1 MNSLAVRLFLSA
13 TIWIIFT
20 LVSAGLLL
28 SDLNE
33 KSNFKA
39 FDDRLNLLLETL
51 IGASRVDSSDGITVV
66 STIGDPRFFQPYSGW
81 YWQVNNESKTLVR
94 SRSMWDQVFTSDK
107 RIIGGR
113 SQFINSVNDNNE
125 RRNFIETK
133 KLHIIERNISFPGI
147 EGPITFIVSGDTEEY
162 QLNIKKFDNTLS
174 IILFILGT
182 GLMIAVFLQVK
193 FGLLP
198 LNKIKAS
205 LFKVRNGDEE
215 KLKESYPLEVQ
226 PLATEIN
233 ELLDHNAKIIDRAKT
248 HVGNLAHVLKTPLA
262 VISNEIKTDDNIMN
276 NQVLLMKRHIDRYLK
291 KAHLESVGASS
302 KEKINIIELTKKM
315 ISIFNKLYPEVTIKL
330 NKKIEEAFVFGSMDD
345 LEEVIGNIIENACKY
360 GRNRIEVEVKI
371 TNENSLQLVISDDGS
386 GLSQEQMNKV
396 FARGFRIDEQKPG
409 TGLGLNIVKDIV
421 ETYMKGQVDL
431 QKSKRLGGL
440 EVTIFLPLSMS
451 QKVV

>member
-1 MNSLAVRLFLSA
+1 MNSLAVRLFFSA

-33 KSNFKA
+33 KTNFTA

-81 YWQVNNESKTLVR
+81 YWQVNNGTKTLVR

-107 RIIGGR
+107 RLIGGR
-113 SQFINSVNDNNE
+113 SQFIDSVNQTNE
-125 RRNFIETK
+125 KDKFIETK

-147 EGPITFIVSGDTEEY
+147 DSPVTFIVSGDTEEY
-162 QLNIKKFDNTLS
+162 QQNINKFDNTLS
-174 IILFILGT
+174 VILFILGT

-205 LFKVRNGDEE
+205 LFKVRNGDED

-226 PLATEIN
+226 PLASEIN

-262 VISNEIKTDDNIMN
+262 VISNEIKTEDNIMS
-276 NQVLLMKRHIDRYLK
+276 NQVILMKRHIDRYLK
-291 KAHLESVGASS
+291 KAHLESVGTFS
-302 KEKINIIELTKKM
+302 KEKINIIDLVKKM
-315 ISIFNKLYPEVTIKL
+315 ISIFKKLYPEVQINL
-330 NKKIEEAFVFGSMDD
+330 DESVQEAFVFGSMDD

-360 GRNRIEVEVKI
+360 GKNKIEVEIRISEK
-371 TNENSLQLVISDDGS
+371 NNLQLVISDDGL

-421 ETYMKGQVDL
+421 ETYMKGKVTL
-431 QKSKRLGGL
+431 SKSKLGGL
-440 EVTIFLPLSMS
+440 EVNILLPLSMT
-451 QKVV
+451 QKIS

>member
-113 SQFINSVNDNNE
+113 SQFINNVNDNNE

-371 TNENSLQLVISDDGS
+371 TNENSLQLVISDDGAVVS
-386 GLSQEQMNKV
+386 LKNK
-396 FARGFRIDEQKPG
+396 
-409 TGLGLNIVKDIV
+409 
-421 ETYMKGQVDL
+421 
-431 QKSKRLGGL
+431 
-440 EVTIFLPLSMS
+440 
-451 QKVV
+451 

>member
-1 MNSLAVRLFLSA
+1 MNSLAVRLFFSA

-33 KSNFKA
+33 KTNFTA

-51 IGASRVDSSDGITVV
+51 IGASRVDSSDSITVV

-81 YWQVNNESKTLVR
+81 YWQVNNGTKTLVR

-107 RIIGGR
+107 RLIGGR
-113 SQFINSVNDNNE
+113 SQFIDSVNQMNE
-125 RRNFIETK
+125 SDKFIETK

-147 EGPITFIVSGDTEEY
+147 DSPVTFIVSGDTEEY
-162 QLNIKKFDNTLS
+162 QQNINKFDNTLS
-174 IILFILGT
+174 VILFILGT

-226 PLATEIN
+226 PLASEIN

-262 VISNEIKTDDNIMN
+262 VISNEIKAEDNIMN
-276 NQVLLMKRHIDRYLK
+276 NQVILMKRHIDRYLK
-291 KAHLESVGASS
+291 KAHLESVGTFSR
-302 KEKINIIELTKKM
+302 EKINIIDLVKKM
-315 ISIFNKLYPEVTIKL
+315 ISIFKKLYPDVQINLDESVQ
-330 NKKIEEAFVFGSMDD
+330 EAFVFGSMDD

-360 GRNRIEVEVKI
+360 GKNKIEVEIRISEK
-371 TNENSLQLVISDDGS
+371 NNLQLVISDDGL

-421 ETYMKGQVDL
+421 ETYMKGKVTL
-431 QKSKRLGGL
+431 SKSKLGGL
-440 EVTIFLPLSMS
+440 EVNILLPLSMT
-451 QKVV
+451 QKIP

>member
-1 MNSLAVRLFLSA
+1 
-13 TIWIIFT
+13 
-20 LVSAGLLL
+20 
-28 SDLNE
+28 
-33 KSNFKA
+33 
-39 FDDRLNLLLETL
+39 
-51 IGASRVDSSDGITVV
+51 
-66 STIGDPRFFQPYSGW
+66 
-81 YWQVNNESKTLVR
+81 
-94 SRSMWDQVFTSDK
+94 
-107 RIIGGR
+107 
-113 SQFINSVNDNNE
+113 
-125 RRNFIETK
+125 
-133 KLHIIERNISFPGI
+133 
-147 EGPITFIVSGDTEEY
+147 
-162 QLNIKKFDNTLS
+162 
-174 IILFILGT
+174 
-182 GLMIAVFLQVK
+182 MIAVFLQVK

-371 TNENSLQLVISDDGS
+371 IEMKTACNLLFRMTAVVSLK
-386 GLSQEQMNKV
+386 NK
-396 FARGFRIDEQKPG
+396 
-409 TGLGLNIVKDIV
+409 
-421 ETYMKGQVDL
+421 
-431 QKSKRLGGL
+431 
-440 EVTIFLPLSMS
+440 
-451 QKVV
+451 

>member
-1 MNSLAVRLFLSA
+1 MNSLAVRLFFSA

-33 KSNFKA
+33 KTNFTA

-51 IGASRVDSSDGITVV
+51 IGASRVDSSDSITVV

-81 YWQVNNESKTLVR
+81 YWQVNNGTKTLVR

-107 RIIGGR
+107 RLIGGR
-113 SQFINSVNDNNE
+113 SQFIDSVNQMNE
-125 RRNFIETK
+125 SDKFIETK

-147 EGPITFIVSGDTEEY
+147 DSPVTFIVSGDTEEY
-162 QLNIKKFDNTLS
+162 QQNINKFDNTLS
-174 IILFILGT
+174 VILFILGT

-205 LFKVRNGDEE
+205 LFKVRNGDED

-226 PLATEIN
+226 PLASEIN

-262 VISNEIKTDDNIMN
+262 VISNEIKTEDNIMN
-276 NQVLLMKRHIDRYLK
+276 NQVILMKRHIDRYLK
-291 KAHLESVGASS
+291 KAHLESVGTFS
-302 KEKINIIELTKKM
+302 KEKINIIDLVKKM
-315 ISIFNKLYPEVTIKL
+315 ISIFKKLYPEVQINL
-330 NKKIEEAFVFGSMDD
+330 DESVQEAFVFGSMDD

-360 GRNRIEVEVKI
+360 GKNKIEVEIRISEK
-371 TNENSLQLVISDDGS
+371 NNLQLVISDDGL

-421 ETYMKGQVDL
+421 ETYMKGKVTL
-431 QKSKRLGGL
+431 SKSKLGGL
-440 EVTIFLPLSMS
+440 EVNILLPLSMT
-451 QKVV
+451 QKIP

>member
-1 MNSLAVRLFLSA
+1 MNSLAVRLFFSA

-33 KSNFKA
+33 KTNFTA

-81 YWQVNNESKTLVR
+81 YWQVNNGTKTLVR

-107 RIIGGR
+107 RLIGGR
-113 SQFINSVNDNNE
+113 SQFIDSVNQMNE
-125 RRNFIETK
+125 SDKFIETK

-147 EGPITFIVSGDTEEY
+147 DSPVTFIVSGDTEEY
-162 QLNIKKFDNTLS
+162 QQNINKFDNTLS
-174 IILFILGT
+174 VILFILGT

-205 LFKVRNGDEE
+205 LFKVRNGDED

-226 PLATEIN
+226 PLASEIN

-262 VISNEIKTDDNIMN
+262 VISNEIKTEDNIMN
-276 NQVLLMKRHIDRYLK
+276 NQVILMKRHIDRYLK
-291 KAHLESVGASS
+291 KAHLESVGTFS
-302 KEKINIIELTKKM
+302 KEKINIIDLVKKM
-315 ISIFNKLYPEVTIKL
+315 ISIFKKLYPEVQINL
-330 NKKIEEAFVFGSMDD
+330 DESVQEAFVFGSMDD

-360 GRNRIEVEVKI
+360 GKNKIEVEIRISEK
-371 TNENSLQLVISDDGS
+371 NNLKLVITDDGL

-421 ETYMKGQVDL
+421 ETYMKGKVTL
-431 QKSKRLGGL
+431 SKSKLGGL
-440 EVTIFLPLSMS
+440 EVNILLPLSMT
-451 QKVV
+451 QKIS

>member
-1 MNSLAVRLFLSA
+1 MNSLAVRLFFSA

-33 KSNFKA
+33 KTNFTA

-81 YWQVNNESKTLVR
+81 YWQVNNGTKTLVR

-107 RIIGGR
+107 RLIGGR
-113 SQFINSVNDNNE
+113 SQFIDSVNQTNE
-125 RRNFIETK
+125 KDKFIETK

-147 EGPITFIVSGDTEEY
+147 DSPVTFIVSGDTEEY
-162 QLNIKKFDNTLS
+162 QQNINKFDNTLS
-174 IILFILGT
+174 VILFILGT

-205 LFKVRNGDEE
+205 LFKVRNGDED

-226 PLATEIN
+226 PLASEIN

-262 VISNEIKTDDNIMN
+262 VISNEIKTEDNIMS
-276 NQVLLMKRHIDRYLK
+276 NQVILMKRHIDRYLK
-291 KAHLESVGASS
+291 KAHLESVGTFS
-302 KEKINIIELTKKM
+302 KEKINIIDLVKKM
-315 ISIFNKLYPEVTIKL
+315 ISIFKKLYPEVQINL
-330 NKKIEEAFVFGSMDD
+330 DESGQEAFVFGSMDD

-360 GRNRIEVEVKI
+360 GKNKIEVEIRISEK
-371 TNENSLQLVISDDGS
+371 NNLQLVISDDGL

-421 ETYMKGQVDL
+421 ETYMKGKVTL
-431 QKSKRLGGL
+431 SRSKLGGL
-440 EVTIFLPLSMS
+440 EVNILLPLSMT
-451 QKVV
+451 QKIS